1 MNEKLVTGQYMTAVS
16 SVYAQRLIM
25 TLFLVSFGIYLFL
38 ATVTYTPFDP
48 GWMHISSDTQQV
60 SNASG
65 VAGAWIADLLF
76 GFLGWA
82 SLLIPIFLFVEAIQV
97 WWPYSFLNKP
107 FRYAAQFFILL
118 ATSSL
123 LYLYWQVPADTLDNS
138 SGGIIGYELGESL
151 SQILTIYG
159 ATVFLVV
166 FWLVLFTLAF
176 GVKWNKTWATL
187 KATPAYLQ
195 DLFYKNVPET
205 ESAFDRTA
213 PEVKKSVASTQA
225 KVAVENITAA
235 PEHREVPIVSS
246 MVRDQ
251 AAERLF
257 DDMVEKEQHA
267 QQQLIIDEEDEDEFN
282 QVLEKAHRLEQKTQ
296 RVVPTG
302 EVWRALNSDEN
313 QTHKQDIDALLKAAE
328 ESERHTP
335 SEHFK
340 AVVHDEPASTV
351 ASDIKQNLDWDDDE
365 IFDELLAAVPSGKTA
380 TDVHTPFNPVAVE
393 PAPSMTTEKIVLA
406 SSTIAAS
413 PLLHST
419 PKNTALDDDFDELD
433 DLLVDDLLEADDR
446 EQVAP
451 ARTSSSYAQS
461 SAFVRAEIN
470 TQPTQPMIS
479 EDEKALISSN
489 KDVFR
494 EVWQETAGKPVEVV
508 ESAEADFDLDAPLT
522 DSMGRPMSLSMQV
535 AQKRRDLPTLPGL
548 ELLDSVDPNKKV
560 NFTAEQLARLSE
572 LLEIKLQEF
581 NVKAKVIEAQPG
593 PVVTRFELDL
603 APGVKASK
611 VTNISRDLA
620 RSMSMASV
628 RVVEVI
634 PGKPYIGIE
643 VPNSTRE
650 MVRLIELLTIPA
662 FTDPNSIL
670 SMAMGKDIS
679 GNPVIADLGKA
690 PHMLVAGTTGSGKSV
705 AVNSMI
711 LSMLLKYTPNE
722 LRLILIDP
730 KQLELANYN
739 DIPHLLTPVVTDMKD
754 AVNAL
759 NWCVNE
765 MERRYKLMS
774 YLKIRKLAD
783 YNRKVEEA
791 IANGEDLI
799 DPTWKASDSV
809 VGERAP
815 RLTPLPSIVIV
826 ADEFADMIMQVGK
839 KAEEMITRLAQKSR
853 AAGIHLLL
861 ATQRPSVD
869 VITGLIKANIPTRV
883 ALRVNSKID
892 SRTILDAGGAED
904 LLGHGD
910 MLFLG
915 PGKIEPERVHG
926 AFISDDEVNNICD
939 AWRERAA
946 PNYVDE
952 ILTPY
957 DEEPTSRGFED
968 GDGGAE
974 RDALYDQCVSFVLE
988 TRKASTSSLQRKF
1001 SLGYNRAAR
1010 IIDQMEE
1017 NGIVSGMGANGKRE
1031 ILV

>member
-159 ATVFLVV
+159 ATIFLVV
-166 FWLVLFTLAF
+166 FWFVLFTLAF

-205 ESAFDRTA
+205 ESAFDRTT
-213 PEVKKSVASTQA
+213 PEVKKSVASTPT
-225 KVAVENITAA
+225 KVTENITAV
-235 PEHREVPIVSS
+235 PEHGDVKIVSS

-267 QQQLIIDEEDEDEFN
+267 QQQLIIDDEEDEEEFN

-296 RVVPTG
+296 RVVQTG

-313 QTHKQDIDALLKAAE
+313 QTHKQDIDALLKAAAE
-328 ESERHTP
+328 ESELHTP
-335 SEHFK
+335 NEHFK
-340 AVVHDEPASTV
+340 AVVHDEPASIV
-351 ASDIKQNLDWDDDE
+351 ASDTKQNLDWDDDE

-380 TDVHTPFNPVAVE
+380 TDVHTPFNSVE
-393 PAPSMTTEKIVLA
+393 VESAPSITTEKIVLA

-413 PLLHST
+413 PLVHTT
-419 PKNTALDDDFDELD
+419 PKNTALDDEFDELD
-433 DLLVDDLLEADDR
+433 DLLVDDLLIEDKEPA
-446 EQVAP
+446 AP
-451 ARTSSSYAQS
+451 VRTSSSYAQS

-470 TQPTQPMIS
+470 TQPPQPIIS

-494 EVWQETAGKPVEVV
+494 EVWQETAGKPVDIVASDED
-508 ESAEADFDLDAPLT
+508 DFDLDAPLT

-535 AQKRRDLPTLPGL
+535 AQRRRDLPTLPGL

-730 KQLELANYN
+730 KQLELANYT
-739 DIPHLLTPVVTDMKD
+739 DSPHLLTPVVTDMKD

-765 MERRYKLMS
+765 LERRYKLMS

>member
-1 MNEKLVTGQYMTAVS
+1 MTAVS

-159 ATVFLVV
+159 ATIFLVV
-166 FWLVLFTLAF
+166 FWFVLFTLAF

-205 ESAFDRTA
+205 ESAFDRTT
-213 PEVKKSVASTQA
+213 PEVKKSVASTPA
-225 KVAVENITAA
+225 KVTENITAV
-235 PEHREVPIVSS
+235 PEHGDVKIVSS

-267 QQQLIIDEEDEDEFN
+267 QQQLIIDDEEDEEEFN

-296 RVVPTG
+296 RVVQTG

-313 QTHKQDIDALLKAAE
+313 QTHKQDIDALLKAAAE
-328 ESERHTP
+328 ESELHTP
-335 SEHFK
+335 NEHFK

-351 ASDIKQNLDWDDDE
+351 ASDTKQNLDWDDDE

-380 TDVHTPFNPVAVE
+380 TDVHTPFNSIEVE
-393 PAPSMTTEKIVLA
+393 SAPSITTEKIVLA

-413 PLLHST
+413 PLVHTT
-419 PKNTALDDDFDELD
+419 PKNTALDDEFDELD
-433 DLLVDDLLEADDR
+433 DLLVDDLLIEDKEPA
-446 EQVAP
+446 AP
-451 ARTSSSYAQS
+451 VRTSSSYAQS

-470 TQPTQPMIS
+470 TQPPQPIIS

-494 EVWQETAGKPVEVV
+494 EVWQETAGKPVDIVASDED
-508 ESAEADFDLDAPLT
+508 DFDLDAPLT

-535 AQKRRDLPTLPGL
+535 AQRRRDLPTLPGL

-968 GDGGAE
+968 GDGGSE

-1017 NGIVSGMGANGKRE
+1017 NGIVSGMGANGKRD

>member
-195 DLFYKNVPET
+195 DLFYKNVPEA

-313 QTHKQDIDALLKAAE
+313 QTHKQDIDALLRAAE
-328 ESERHTP
+328 ESEQHTP
-335 SEHFK
+335 NEHFK

>member
-1 MNEKLVTGQYMTAVS
+1 MTAVS
-16 SVYAQRLIM
+16 SVYAQRLLM
-25 TLFLVSFGIYLFL
+25 TLFLVSFGIYMFL

-65 VAGAWIADLLF
+65 IAGAWIADLLF

-97 WWPYSFLNKP
+97 WWPHSFLNRP
-107 FRYAAQFFILL
+107 FRYAAQFFLILVV
-118 ATSSL
+118 SSL
-123 LYLYWQVPADTLDNS
+123 LYLHWNVPADTLDNAA
-138 SGGIIGYELGESL
+138 GGIIGYELGQSL
-151 SQILTIYG
+151 SQVLTIYG
-159 ATVFLVV
+159 ATLFLLVFGV
-166 FWLVLFTLAF
+166 VLFTLAF
-176 GVKWNKTWATL
+176 GVQWSKTWVTF
-187 KATPAYLQ
+187 KAMPSYLQ
-195 DLFYKNVPET
+195 DLFYKNVSPN
-205 ESAFDRTA
+205 ESAYDLT
-213 PEVKKSVASTQA
+213 TQPANKTA
-225 KVAVENITAA
+225 KVKVAEMPKAEVADEAELNVQ
-235 PEHREVPIVSS
+235 PEKTQTKVSS
-246 MVRDQ
+246 TRHDEM
-251 AAERLF
+251 AERLF
-257 DDMVEKEQHA
+257 ADVLAKEQSQPEA
-267 QQQLIIDEEDEDEFN
+267 VEEKQTPQPENFE
-282 QVLEKAHRLEQKTQ
+282 HTLEQAHQLKKDSE
-296 RVVPTG
+296 RLVATG
-302 EVWRALNSDEN
+302 EVWRALQRDDAS
-313 QTHKQDIDALLKAAE
+313 HKQEIDALLRAADDSNE
-328 ESERHTP
+328 HP
-335 SEHFK
+335 SHEQFQ
-340 AVVHDEPASTV
+340 EV
-351 ASDIKQNLDWDDDE
+351 AYQAKQTQPQVSNTHQGLDWNDDE
-365 IFDELLAAVPSGKTA
+365 IFDELLAAVPNSKTA
-380 TDVHTPFNPVAVE
+380 TDVHTPFIQDHHVE
-393 PAPSMTTEKIVLA
+393 PVVTPQTSHASVETSVAPSNLNQ
-406 SSTIAAS
+406 S
-413 PLLHST
+413 
-419 PKNTALDDDFDELD
+419 PKNLSNEQVFDDFD
-433 DLLVDDLLEADDR
+433 DLLIDEDIV
-446 EQVAP
+446 P
-451 ARTSSSYAQS
+451 ATQPVKASSYAQS
-461 SAFVRAEIN
+461 SAFVQAPIQTAIGAEKLSKEEFI
-470 TQPTQPMIS
+470 
-479 EDEKALISSN
+479 EA
-489 KDVFR
+489 
-494 EVWQETAGKPVEVV
+494 WQETAGKPED
-508 ESAEADFDLDAPLT
+508 DFEDEFDFDAPLT
-522 DSMGRPMSLSMQV
+522 DASGRPMSRAMQV
-535 AQKRRDLPTLPGL
+535 AKKRLDLPTLPGF
-548 ELLDSVDPNKKV
+548 ELLDKVDPNKKV
-560 NFTAEQLARLSE
+560 NFTEEQLSRLSE

-581 NVKAKVIEAQPG
+581 NVKAQVVEAQPG

-643 VPNSTRE
+643 VPNSARE
-650 MVRLIELLTIPA
+650 MVRLIELLETP
-662 FTDPNSIL
+662 TYRDPSALI

-679 GNPVIADLGKA
+679 GNPVLTDLAKA

-711 LSMLLKYTPNE
+711 LSMLLKYTPDQ

-754 AVNAL
+754 AVSAL

-774 YLKIRKLAD
+774 FLKIRKLSD

-799 DPTWKASDSV
+799 DPTWKPSDSATQ
-809 VGERAP
+809 ERAP

-926 AFISDDEVNNICD
+926 AFISDDEVNRICD
-939 AWRERAA
+939 AWRERGE
-946 PNYVDE
+946 PDYVDE
-952 ILTPY
+952 ILTPF
-957 DEEPTSRGFED
+957 DEEPTSRGFEE
-968 GDGGAE
+968 GDGASD

-1017 NGIVSGMGANGKRE
+1017 NGIVSAMGANGKRD

>member
-1 MNEKLVTGQYMTAVS
+1 MTAVS
-16 SVYAQRLIM
+16 SVYAQRFLL
-25 TLFLVSFGIYLFL
+25 TLFLISFGIYLFL

-82 SLLIPIFLFVEAIQV
+82 SLLIPFYLFVEAIQV
-97 WWPYSFLNKP
+97 WWPRSFLSMP

-118 ATSSL
+118 ASASL
-123 LYLYWQVPADTLDNS
+123 LYLLWNVPADTLANA

-151 SQILTIYG
+151 SQLLTIYG
-159 ATVFLVV
+159 ACAFLL
-166 FWLVLFTLAF
+166 FLLGVLCTLAF
-176 GVKWNKTWATL
+176 GIQWNKTWATL

-195 DLFYKNVPET
+195 DLFYKNVPES
-205 ESAFDRTA
+205 ESAYDLTA
-213 PEVKKSVASTQA
+213 EPKPVAKTKKKVVEPEQQKEHTEVVAQMNVA
-225 KVAVENITAA
+225 KTATA
-235 PEHREVPIVSS
+235 SKHAQV
-246 MVRDQ
+246 
-251 AAERLF
+251 AERLF
-257 DDMVEKEQHA
+257 DDMVDQEHQA
-267 QQQLIIDEEDEDEFN
+267 QQSASSANELEDEE
-282 QVLEKAHRLEQKTQ
+282 LEQTLAKAHRLQEESK
-296 RVVPTG
+296 RFVPTG
-302 EVWRALNSDEN
+302 EVWKPLEQN
-313 QTHKQDIDALLKAAE
+313 QDHNRDIDALLRA
-328 ESERHTP
+328 SEDGLDNFQSSSSDVLNNKVHT
-335 SEHFK
+335 EHNTTAFK
-340 AVVHDEPASTV
+340 QSTHD
-351 ASDIKQNLDWDDDE
+351 DQNLDWDDDQV
-365 IFDELLAAVPSGKTA
+365 FDDLLAVVPKDSAA
-380 TDVHTPFNPVAVE
+380 TDVHRPFNPQ
-393 PAPSMTTEKIVLA
+393 TEHNSEAHFSEFDQVQSTKRHHVDDAHRLA
-406 SSTIAAS
+406 A
-413 PLLHST
+413 
-419 PKNTALDDDFDELD
+419 ELD
-433 DLLVDDLLEADDR
+433 DLAHLADEPIDPKIAAQLE
-446 EQVAP
+446 VC
-451 ARTSSSYAQS
+451 TTSSYAQS
-461 SAFVRAEIN
+461 SPLVKAEIQTN
-470 TQPTQPMIS
+470 LMTSVVS
-479 EDEKALISSN
+479 EEEKSRISSD
-489 KDVFR
+489 KDAFR
-494 EVWQETAGKPVEVV
+494 EAWQETAGKPVE
-508 ESAEADFDLDAPLT
+508 EDELDEEFDLDAPLT
-522 DSMGRPMSLSMQV
+522 DAFGRPMSRAMQV
-535 AQKRRDLPTLPGL
+535 AQKRKDLPTLPSF
-548 ELLDSVDPNKKV
+548 ELLDKVDPNKKV
-560 NFTAEQLARLSE
+560 NYTAEQLARLSE

-643 VPNSTRE
+643 VPNSARE
-650 MVRLIELLTIPA
+650 MVRLIELLETPSFKDPA
-662 FTDPNSIL
+662 GLL

-679 GNPVIADLGKA
+679 GNPVITDLGKA

-711 LSMLLKYTPNE
+711 LSMLLKYTPDQ

-754 AVNAL
+754 AVSAL

-774 YLKIRKLAD
+774 FLKIRKLAD

-799 DPTWKASDSV
+799 DPTWKPSDSATQ
-809 VGERAP
+809 ERAP
-815 RLTPLPSIVIV
+815 RLQPLPSIVIV

-926 AFISDDEVNNICD
+926 AFISDDEVNRICD
-939 AWRERAA
+939 AWRERGD
-946 PNYVDE
+946 PDYVDE

-957 DEEPTSRGFED
+957 DEEPTSKGFED
-968 GDGGAE
+968 GDADPN

-988 TRKASTSSLQRKF
+988 TRKVSVSSLQRKF

-1010 IIDQMEE
+1010 IVDQMEE
-1017 NGIVSGMGANGKRE
+1017 NGIVSSMGPNGKRE

>member
-16 SVYAQRLIM
+16 SAYAQRLIM

-118 ATSSL
+118 ATASL
-123 LYLYWQVPADTLDNS
+123 LYLFWQVPADTLDNA

-166 FWLVLFTLAF
+166 FWVVLFTLSF
-176 GVKWNKTWATL
+176 GVKWNKTWVTL

-205 ESAFDRTA
+205 ESAFDRTT
-213 PEVKKSVASTQA
+213 PEVKKTVVSAKQKAVVESVSP
-225 KVAVENITAA
+225 A
-235 PEHREVPIVSS
+235 PEHREVQDVSPV
-246 MVRDQ
+246 VRDQ

-257 DDMVEKEQHA
+257 NDMVEKEEHYA
-267 QQQLIIDEEDEDEFN
+267 QQQIIDAEDEAEFE
-282 QVLEKAHRLEQKTQ
+282 QVLEKAHRLEENT
-296 RVVPTG
+296 RRAVATG

-313 QTHKQDIDALLKAAE
+313 QKHKQDIDALLKAAE
-328 ESERHTP
+328 ESELHTP
-335 SEHFK
+335 YDHFK
-340 AVVHDEPASTV
+340 AFVDEQPV
-351 ASDIKQNLDWDDDE
+351 ATIPQTSKQNLDWNDDE
-365 IFDELLAAVPSGKTA
+365 IFDELLAAVPNGKTA
-380 TDVHTPFNPVAVE
+380 TDVHTPFNHVE
-393 PAPSMTTEKIVLA
+393 TEQAPSPAEEKIVIA
-406 SSTIAAS
+406 SSTMAAS
-413 PLLHST
+413 PSIHTT
-419 PKNTALDDDFDELD
+419 PKNSALDDEFDGLD
-433 DLLVDDLLEADDR
+433 DLLVDDLLIDEV
-446 EQVAP
+446 EEPAP
-451 ARTSSSYAQS
+451 RTTSSYAQS
-461 SAFVRAEIN
+461 SAFVSGAIK
-470 TQPTQPMIS
+470 TQIQQPIIS
-479 EDEKALISSN
+479 EDEKALIASN

-494 EVWQETAGKPVEVV
+494 EVWQETAGKPVEVDEPV
-508 ESAEADFDLDAPLT
+508 EDDFDFDAPLT
-522 DSMGRPMSLSMQV
+522 DASGRPMSRAMQV
-535 AQKRRDLPTLPGL
+535 AARRKDLSPLPGL
-548 ELLDSVDPNKKV
+548 DLLDKVDPNKKV

-711 LSMLLKYTPNE
+711 LSMLLKYTPDQ

-774 YLKIRKLAD
+774 YLKIRKLSD
-783 YNRKVEEA
+783 YNRKVDEA

-968 GDGGAE
+968 GDGGSD

-1017 NGIVSGMGANGKRE
+1017 NGIVSGMGANGKRD

>member
-1 MNEKLVTGQYMTAVS
+1 MTAVS
-16 SVYAQRLIM
+16 SAYAQRLIM

-118 ATSSL
+118 ATASL
-123 LYLYWQVPADTLDNS
+123 LYLFWQVPADTLDNA
-138 SGGIIGYELGESL
+138 SGGIIGYELGQSL

-159 ATVFLVV
+159 ATLFLVV
-166 FWLVLFTLAF
+166 FWVVLFTLAF
-176 GVKWNKTWATL
+176 GVKWNKTWVTL

-213 PEVKKSVASTQA
+213 PEVKKSVVSA
-225 KVAVENITAA
+225 KQKIATESLTPA
-235 PEHREVPIVSS
+235 PEHREVQEPSPA
-246 MVRDQ
+246 VRDQ

-257 DDMVEKEQHA
+257 NDMVEKEQYA
-267 QQQLIIDEEDEDEFN
+267 QQQLIDAEDEAEFA
-282 QVLEKAHRLEQKTQ
+282 QVLEKAHRLEENTR
-296 RVVPTG
+296 RVVATG

-313 QTHKQDIDALLKAAE
+313 QKHKQDIDALLKAAE
-328 ESERHTP
+328 ESDLHTP
-335 SEHFK
+335 HEHFQ
-340 AVVHDEPASTV
+340 AFVHEQPVSITPE
-351 ASDIKQNLDWDDDE
+351 SKKQNLDWDDDE
-365 IFDELLAAVPSGKTA
+365 IFDELLAAVPNGKTA
-380 TDVHTPFNPVAVE
+380 TDVHTPFNQLDPE
-393 PAPSMTTEKIVLA
+393 PAPSIVEQKSVIAPSTTV
-406 SSTIAAS
+406 AS
-413 PLLHST
+413 PLLNTT
-419 PKNTALDDDFDELD
+419 PKNVALENEFDDLD
-433 DLLVDDLLEADDR
+433 DLLVDDLLVEEIEPAA
-446 EQVAP
+446 QV
-451 ARTSSSYAQS
+451 RTTSSYAQS
-461 SAFVRAEIN
+461 SAFVSSAIK
-470 TQPTQPMIS
+470 TQIQQPTIS

-494 EVWQETAGKPVEVV
+494 EVWQETAGKPVEI
-508 ESAEADFDLDAPLT
+508 AELDEDDFDLDAPLT
-522 DSMGRPMSLSMQV
+522 DSMGRPMSLAMQV
-535 AQKRRDLPTLPGL
+535 AARRKDLSPLPGL
-548 ELLDSVDPNKKV
+548 ELLDKVDPNKKV

-581 NVKAKVIEAQPG
+581 NVKAKVVEAQPG

-711 LSMLLKYTPNE
+711 LSMLLKYTPDQ
-722 LRLILIDP
+722 LRL
-730 KQLELANYN
+730 
-739 DIPHLLTPVVTDMKD
+739 
-754 AVNAL
+754 
-759 NWCVNE
+759 
-765 MERRYKLMS
+765 
-774 YLKIRKLAD
+774 
-783 YNRKVEEA
+783 
-791 IANGEDLI
+791 
-799 DPTWKASDSV
+799 
-809 VGERAP
+809 
-815 RLTPLPSIVIV
+815 
-826 ADEFADMIMQVGK
+826 
-839 KAEEMITRLAQKSR
+839 
-853 AAGIHLLL
+853 
-861 ATQRPSVD
+861 
-869 VITGLIKANIPTRV
+869 
-883 ALRVNSKID
+883 
-892 SRTILDAGGAED
+892 
-904 LLGHGD
+904 
-910 MLFLG
+910 
-915 PGKIEPERVHG
+915 
-926 AFISDDEVNNICD
+926 
-939 AWRERAA
+939 
-946 PNYVDE
+946 
-952 ILTPY
+952 
-957 DEEPTSRGFED
+957 
-968 GDGGAE
+968 
-974 RDALYDQCVSFVLE
+974 
-988 TRKASTSSLQRKF
+988 
-1001 SLGYNRAAR
+1001 
-1010 IIDQMEE
+1010 
-1017 NGIVSGMGANGKRE
+1017 
-1031 ILV
+1031 

>member
-1 MNEKLVTGQYMTAVS
+1 MTAVS
-16 SVYAQRLIM
+16 SAYAQRLVM

-48 GWMHISSDTQQV
+48 GWMHISSDTFQV

-82 SLLIPIFLFVEAIQV
+82 SLLIPMYLFAEAIQV
-97 WWPYSFLNKP
+97 WWPHSFLNRP

-118 ATSSL
+118 ASASL
-123 LYLYWQVPADTLDNS
+123 LYLLWNVPADTLDNS
-138 SGGIIGYELGESL
+138 SGGIIGYELGGSFENL
-151 SQILTIYG
+151 LTVYG
-159 ATVFLVV
+159 AVPVLLAFLI
-166 FWLVLFTLAF
+166 LLLTLAF
-176 GVKWNKTWATL
+176 GIKWNRTWATL
-187 KATPAYLQ
+187 KAAPAYLQ
-195 DLFYKNVPET
+195 DLFYRNVPES
-205 ESAFDRTA
+205 EAAFDRTA
-213 PEVKKSVASTQA
+213 PHIKKETGSASA
-225 KVAVENITAA
+225 KAAAVTPA
-235 PEHREVPIVSS
+235 PEHHEVAIDPA
-246 MVRDQ
+246 VRDR

-257 DDMVEKEQHA
+257 DDIAHKEWMSA
-267 QQQLIIDEEDEDEFN
+267 QDAGPAPFDENDDEFERT
-282 QVLEKAHRLEQKTQ
+282 LEKAHRLEQDSQ
-296 RVVPTG
+296 RVVATG
-302 EVWRALNSDEN
+302 EVWRALNSNED
-313 QTHKQDIDALLKAAE
+313 QRHTQDIDALLKAAE
-328 ESERHTP
+328 EDQP
-335 SEHFK
+335 SNPAGHFQH
-340 AVVHDEPASTV
+340 VVHPQSGISAEQQPKAKSV
-351 ASDIKQNLDWDDDE
+351 DWDDDE
-365 IFDELLAAVPSGKTA
+365 IFDELLAAVPNSKTA
-380 TDVHTPFNPVAVE
+380 TDVHTPFSHTAEPSPAAASALHIVEEAIPAVSAAAVPVAAAV
-393 PAPSMTTEKIVLA
+393 PAAIPKTGLA
-406 SSTIAAS
+406 A
-413 PLLHST
+413 
-419 PKNTALDDDFDELD
+419 DFDDLD
-433 DLLVDDLLEADDR
+433 DLLVDETEVSEA
-446 EQVAP
+446 AP
-451 ARTSSSYAQS
+451 RTASSYAQS
-461 SAFVRAEIN
+461 SPFVKAEIQTN
-470 TQPTQPMIS
+470 FSQPAAVADTYVS
-479 EDEKALISSN
+479 EDEKNLISSN
-489 KDVFR
+489 KDAFR
-494 EVWQETAGKPVEVV
+494 DAWQDTAGKPADEPFD
-508 ESAEADFDLDAPLT
+508 EEDDFDLDAPLT
-522 DSMGRPMSLSMQV
+522 DAMGRPMSRSMQV
-535 AQKRRDLPTLPGL
+535 AKKRLDLPTLPGW
-548 ELLDSVDPNKKV
+548 ELLDRVDPNKKV

-581 NVKAKVIEAQPG
+581 NVKAKVMEAQPG

-611 VTNISRDLA
+611 VTNISKDLA

-643 VPNSTRE
+643 VPNSARE
-650 MVRLIELLTIPA
+650 MVRLIELLETPA
-662 FTDPNSIL
+662 YRDPAGLL

-679 GNPVIADLGKA
+679 GNPVITDLGKA

-711 LSMLLKYTPNE
+711 LSMLLKYTPDQ
-722 LRLILIDP
+722 LRLIMIDP

-754 AVNAL
+754 AVSAL

-774 YLKIRKLAD
+774 FLKIRKLAD

-791 IANGEDLI
+791 LANGEDLI

-809 VGERAP
+809 AGERAP
-815 RLTPLPSIVIV
+815 RLEPLPSIVIV

-904 LLGHGD
+904 MLGHGD

-926 AFISDDEVNNICD
+926 AFISDDEVNRICD
-939 AWRERAA
+939 AWRERGD

-952 ILTPY
+952 ILTPF

-968 GDGGAE
+968 GDGGSD

-1017 NGIVSGMGANGKRE
+1017 NGIVSSMGANGKRE

>member
-1 MNEKLVTGQYMTAVS
+1 MTAVS
-16 SVYAQRLIM
+16 SAYAQRLVM

-48 GWMHISSDTQQV
+48 GWMHISSDTLQV

-82 SLLIPIFLFVEAIQV
+82 SLLIPVYLFAEAIQV
-97 WWPYSFLNKP
+97 WWPHSFLNRP

-118 ATSSL
+118 ASASL
-123 LYLYWQVPADTLDNS
+123 LFLLWNVPADTLDNS
-138 SGGIIGYELGESL
+138 SGGIIGYELGGSL
-151 SQILTIYG
+151 KNLLTVYG
-159 ATVFLVV
+159 AVPFLLA
-166 FWLVLFTLAF
+166 FLILLLTLAF
-176 GVKWNKTWATL
+176 GIKWNRTWATL
-187 KATPAYLQ
+187 KAAPAYLQ
-195 DLFYKNVPET
+195 DLFYRNVPES

-213 PEVKKSVASTQA
+213 PPLKKDTAAA
-225 KVAVENITAA
+225 KPAAAVTPA
-235 PEHREVPIVSS
+235 PEHHEVQVDPA
-246 MVRDQ
+246 VRDR

-257 DDMVEKEQHA
+257 EDIAHKEWTSAQNQPLDDFLDEAEQ
-267 QQQLIIDEEDEDEFN
+267 DEEFERT
-282 QVLEKAHRLEQKTQ
+282 LEKAHRLEQDSQ
-296 RVVPTG
+296 RVVVTG
-302 EVWRALNSDEN
+302 EVWRALNSNED
-313 QTHKQDIDALLKAAE
+313 QRHKQDIDALLKAAE
-328 ESERHTP
+328 EEQP
-335 SEHFK
+335 SSPAGHFQH
-340 AVVHDEPASTV
+340 VVHPQAGIEAAEAP
-351 ASDIKQNLDWDDDE
+351 KQKNVDWDDDE
-365 IFDELLAAVPSGKTA
+365 IFDELLAAVPNGKTA
-380 TDVHTPFNPVAVE
+380 TDVHTPFNHAANAASPASALHILDNTASVAAAAAMPAAAAVQPVPFPKSAAEPDFDDLGDLLVDEADAVE
-393 PAPSMTTEKIVLA
+393 PAPR
-406 SSTIAAS
+406 
-413 PLLHST
+413 
-419 PKNTALDDDFDELD
+419 TAG
-433 DLLVDDLLEADDR
+433 
-446 EQVAP
+446 
-451 ARTSSSYAQS
+451 SYAQS
-461 SAFVRAEIN
+461 SAFVKADIQTNFNPPAAVPESY
-470 TQPTQPMIS
+470 IS
-479 EDEKALISSN
+479 EDEKALIVAN
-489 KDVFR
+489 KDAFR
-494 EVWQETAGKPVEVV
+494 DVWQDTAGKPAEVDFD
-508 ESAEADFDLDAPLT
+508 EEDDFDLDAPLT
-522 DSMGRPMSLSMQV
+522 DAMGRPMSRAMQV
-535 AQKRRDLPTLPGL
+535 AKKRLDLPPLPGL
-548 ELLDSVDPNKKV
+548 ELLDKIDPNKKV
-560 NFTAEQLARLSE
+560 NFTTEQLARLSE

-611 VTNISRDLA
+611 VTNISKDLA

-643 VPNSTRE
+643 VPNSARE

-662 FTDPNSIL
+662 FTDPSSIL

-711 LSMLLKYTPNE
+711 LSMLLKYTPDQ
-722 LRLILIDP
+722 LRFILIDP

-774 YLKIRKLAD
+774 FLKIRKLAD

-791 IANGEDLI
+791 LINGEDLI

-809 VGERAP
+809 AGERAP
-815 RLTPLPSIVIV
+815 RLEPLPSIVIV

-904 LLGHGD
+904 MLGHGD

-926 AFISDDEVNNICD
+926 AFISDDEVNRICD
-939 AWRERAA
+939 AWRERGE

-968 GDGGAE
+968 GDGGSD

-1017 NGIVSGMGANGKRE
+1017 NGIVSGMGANGKRD

>member
-1 MNEKLVTGQYMTAVS
+1 MTAVS
-16 SVYAQRLIM
+16 SVYAQRFLM
-25 TLFLVSFGIYLFL
+25 TLFLISFGIYLFL

-82 SLLIPIFLFVEAIQV
+82 SLLIPLFLFIEAIQV
-97 WWPYSFLNKP
+97 WWPRSFLNRP
-107 FRYAAQFFILL
+107 FRYAAQFFLILSI
-118 ATSSL
+118 SSL
-123 LYLYWQVPADTLDNS
+123 LYLHWNTPADTLDNAA
-138 SGGIIGYELGESL
+138 GGIIGYELGQSL
-151 SQILTIYG
+151 SQLLTIYG
-159 ATVFLVV
+159 ATLFLLA
-166 FWLVLFTLAF
+166 FSILLLTLAF
-176 GVKWNKTWATL
+176 GIQWNKTWITL
-187 KATPAYLQ
+187 KNTPAYLQ
-195 DLFYKNVPET
+195 DLFYKNVPQNESAYDLTEQLAAADTPAIKNKVQTESDLVADTSEAKANQVQAKLIKIDDSHHQLMAEKLFADVLAKEQQQGSQPVQTEQIEDFEQTLQRAHQFET
-205 ESAFDRTA
+205 ES
-213 PEVKKSVASTQA
+213 Q
-225 KVAVENITAA
+225 
-235 PEHREVPIVSS
+235 
-246 MVRDQ
+246 
-251 AAERLF
+251 RL
-257 DDMVEKEQHA
+257 VQ
-267 QQQLIIDEEDEDEFN
+267 
-282 QVLEKAHRLEQKTQ
+282 
-296 RVVPTG
+296 TG
-302 EVWRALNSDEN
+302 EVWRALQRDDAS
-313 QTHKQDIDALLKAAE
+313 HKQEIDALLRAADDAP
-328 ESERHTP
+328 HAP
-335 SEHFK
+335 
-340 AVVHDEPASTV
+340 AQYASTAHV
-351 ASDIKQNLDWDDDE
+351 ATATQTSSHSNLDWNDDQ
-365 IFDELLAAVPSGKTA
+365 IFDELLAAVPNSKTA
-380 TDVHTPFNPVAVE
+380 TDLHTPFTQEPQVHSAPQVAEVE
-393 PAPSMTTEKIVLA
+393 FEADIEALINESARPATVQPETAPIQNAIHPIQEDVHR
-406 SSTIAAS
+406 IAEQQA
-413 PLLHST
+413 
-419 PKNTALDDDFDELD
+419 DDFS
-433 DLLVDDLLEADDR
+433 DLLVEEAR
-446 EQVAP
+446 EQVP
-451 ARTSSSYAQS
+451 ARSSSYAQS
-461 SAFVRAEIN
+461 SAFVKAPIEVS
-470 TQPTQPMIS
+470 TPTQKETLSKEAFI
-479 EDEKALISSN
+479 EA
-489 KDVFR
+489 
-494 EVWQETAGKPVEVV
+494 WQETAGKADPDADLDIED
-508 ESAEADFDLDAPLT
+508 DFDLDAPLT
-522 DSMGRPMSLSMQV
+522 DAFGRPMSRAMQV

-548 ELLDSVDPNKKV
+548 ELLDEVDPNKKV

-581 NVKAKVIEAQPG
+581 NVKAQVVEAQPG

-634 PGKPYIGIE
+634 AGKPYIGIE
-643 VPNSTRE
+643 VPNSSRE
-650 MVRLIELLTIPA
+650 MVRLIELLKTPA
-662 FTDPNSIL
+662 FEDPAGLL

-679 GNPVIADLGKA
+679 GNPVITDLGKA

-711 LSMLLKYTPNE
+711 LSMLLKYTPDQ

-754 AVNAL
+754 AVSAL

-774 YLKIRKLAD
+774 FLKIRKLSD

-815 RLTPLPSIVIV
+815 RLAPLPSIVIV

-926 AFISDDEVNNICD
+926 AFISDDEVNRICD
-939 AWRERAA
+939 AWRERGE
-946 PNYVDE
+946 PDYVDE
-952 ILTPY
+952 ILTPF
-957 DEEPTSRGFED
+957 DEEPSSRGFED
-968 GDGGAE
+968 GDGDPS

-1017 NGIVSGMGANGKRE
+1017 NGIVSSMGANGKRD

>member
-1 MNEKLVTGQYMTAVS
+1 MTAVS
-16 SVYAQRLIM
+16 SVYAQRLIK

-118 ATSSL
+118 ATASL

-138 SGGIIGYELGESL
+138 SGGIIGYELGQSL
-151 SQILTIYG
+151 TQILTIYG
-159 ATVFLVV
+159 ATLFLLL
-166 FWLVLFTLAF
+166 FWFVLFTFAF
-176 GVKWNKTWATL
+176 GVKWNKTWDTL
-187 KATPAYLQ
+187 RATPAYLQ
-195 DLFYKNVPET
+195 DLFYKNVPEA
-205 ESAFDRTA
+205 ESAFDRTN
-213 PEVKKSVASTQA
+213 PEVKKSLLNNKQKTATE
-225 KVAVENITAA
+225 KVAVVA
-235 PEHREVPIVSS
+235 EHKEVELSPIV
-246 MVRDQ
+246 RDP

-257 DDMVEKEQHA
+257 NDMVEREQSA
-267 QQQLIIDEEDEDEFN
+267 QQQLMDDEDEAEFE
-282 QVLEKAHRLEQKTQ
+282 QILEKAHRLEQNTQ
-296 RVVPTG
+296 RVVATG
-302 EVWRALNSDEN
+302 EVWRALHSDDN
-313 QTHKQDIDALLKAAE
+313 QKHKQDIDALLKAAE
-328 ESERHTP
+328 ESGPHTP
-335 SEHFK
+335 HDHLQAF
-340 AVVHDEPASTV
+340 VHEQPV
-351 ASDIKQNLDWDDDE
+351 ATTPQTSKQNLDWDDDE
-365 IFDELLAAVPSGKTA
+365 IFDELLAAVPGGKTA
-380 TDVHTPFNPVAVE
+380 TDVHTPFNPVNPE
-393 PAPSMTTEKIVLA
+393 PAAVIHEEKMAAA
-406 SSTIAAS
+406 SVNIAAS
-413 PLLHST
+413 PQLNST
-419 PKNTALDDDFDELD
+419 PKNSALDDEFDELD
-433 DLLVDDLLEADDR
+433 DLLVDDLPVDNLQVDNLQVDHLEP
-446 EQVAP
+446 VAP
-451 ARTSSSYAQS
+451 VARTTSSYAQS

-470 TQPTQPMIS
+470 TQLQPQSTIS
-479 EDEKALISSN
+479 EDEKALIASN
-489 KDVFR
+489 KDAFR
-494 EVWQETAGKPVEVV
+494 EVWQETAGKPVDEF
-508 ESAEADFDLDAPLT
+508 ELDEDDFDLDAPLT
-522 DSMGRPMSLSMQV
+522 DAMGRPMSRAMQV
-535 AQKRRDLPTLPGL
+535 AQKRRDLPPLPGL
-548 ELLDSVDPNKKV
+548 ELLDEVDPNKKV

-643 VPNSTRE
+643 VPNSSRE
-650 MVRLIELLTIPA
+650 MVRLIELVKTPK
-662 FTDPNSIL
+662 FEDPNGIL

-679 GNPVIADLGKA
+679 GNPVITELGKA

-711 LSMLLKYTPNE
+711 LSMLLKYTPDQ

-754 AVNAL
+754 AVSAL

-774 YLKIRKLAD
+774 FLKIRKLSD

-791 IANGEDLI
+791 IANGEDLF
-799 DPTWKASDSV
+799 DPTWKASESV
-809 VGERAP
+809 AGERAP

-926 AFISDDEVNNICD
+926 AFIADDEVNRICD
-939 AWRERAA
+939 AWRERGE

-957 DEEPTSRGFED
+957 DEEPTSRGFEE
-968 GDGGAE
+968 GDGGSD

-1017 NGIVSGMGANGKRE
+1017 NGIVSGMGANGKRD
-1031 ILV
+1031 ILI

>member
-1 MNEKLVTGQYMTAVS
+1 
-16 SVYAQRLIM
+16 
-25 TLFLVSFGIYLFL
+25 
-38 ATVTYTPFDP
+38 
-48 GWMHISSDTQQV
+48 
-60 SNASG
+60 
-65 VAGAWIADLLF
+65 
-76 GFLGWA
+76 
-82 SLLIPIFLFVEAIQV
+82 
-97 WWPYSFLNKP
+97 KP
-107 FRYAAQFFILL
+107 Q
-118 ATSSL
+118 
-123 LYLYWQVPADTLDNS
+123 
-138 SGGIIGYELGESL
+138 
-151 SQILTIYG
+151 
-159 ATVFLVV
+159 
-166 FWLVLFTLAF
+166 
-176 GVKWNKTWATL
+176 
-187 KATPAYLQ
+187 
-195 DLFYKNVPET
+195 
-205 ESAFDRTA
+205 
-213 PEVKKSVASTQA
+213 
-225 KVAVENITAA
+225 
-235 PEHREVPIVSS
+235 
-246 MVRDQ
+246 
-251 AAERLF
+251 
-257 DDMVEKEQHA
+257 
-267 QQQLIIDEEDEDEFN
+267 EE
-282 QVLEKAHRLEQKTQ
+282 
-296 RVVPTG
+296 
-302 EVWRALNSDEN
+302 
-313 QTHKQDIDALLKAAE
+313 
-328 ESERHTP
+328 
-335 SEHFK
+335 
-340 AVVHDEPASTV
+340 
-351 ASDIKQNLDWDDDE
+351 
-365 IFDELLAAVPSGKTA
+365 
-380 TDVHTPFNPVAVE
+380 
-393 PAPSMTTEKIVLA
+393 
-406 SSTIAAS
+406 
-413 PLLHST
+413 
-419 PKNTALDDDFDELD
+419 DDFD
-433 DLLVDDLLEADDR
+433 
-446 EQVAP
+446 
-451 ARTSSSYAQS
+451 
-461 SAFVRAEIN
+461 F
-470 TQPTQPMIS
+470 
-479 EDEKALISSN
+479 
-489 KDVFR
+489 
-494 EVWQETAGKPVEVV
+494 
-508 ESAEADFDLDAPLT
+508 DAPLT
-522 DSMGRPMSLSMQV
+522 DAAGRPMSRAMQV
-535 AQKRRDLPTLPGL
+535 AQKRRDLSTLPEL
-548 ELLDSVDPNKKV
+548 DLLDRVDPNKKV

-581 NVKAKVIEAQPG
+581 NVKAKVVEAQPG

-611 VTNISRDLA
+611 VTNISKDLA

-643 VPNSTRE
+643 VPNSARE
-650 MVRLIELLTIPA
+650 MVRLIELLETPA
-662 FTDPNSIL
+662 YRDPAGLL

-679 GNPVIADLGKA
+679 GNPVITDLGKA

-711 LSMLLKYTPNE
+711 LSMLLKYTPDQ

-774 YLKIRKLAD
+774 FLKIRKLAD

-791 IANGEDLI
+791 LANGEDLI

-904 LLGHGD
+904 MLGHGD

-926 AFISDDEVNNICD
+926 AFISDDEVNRICD
-939 AWRERAA
+939 AWRERGD
-946 PNYVDE
+946 PDYVDE

-957 DEEPTSRGFED
+957 DEEPTSRGFEES
-968 GDGGAE
+968 DGGSD
-974 RDALYDQCVSFVLE
+974 RDALYDQCVAFVLE

-1017 NGIVSGMGANGKRE
+1017 SGIVSAMGANGKRD
-1031 ILV
+1031 ILA

>member
-1 MNEKLVTGQYMTAVS
+1 MTAVS

-159 ATVFLVV
+159 ATIFLVV
-166 FWLVLFTLAF
+166 FWFVLFTLAF

-235 PEHREVPIVSS
+235 PEHREVQIVSS

-257 DDMVEKEQHA
+257 DDMVEKEHHA

-313 QTHKQDIDALLKAAE
+313 QTHKQDIDALLRAAE
-328 ESERHTP
+328 ESELHTP
-335 SEHFK
+335 NEHFK

-419 PKNTALDDDFDELD
+419 PKNTALDDEFDELD

-461 SAFVRAEIN
+461 SAFVHAEIN
-470 TQPTQPMIS
+470 TQPPQQLIS

-508 ESAEADFDLDAPLT
+508 ESVEDDFDLDAPLT

-968 GDGGAE
+968 GDGGSE

>member
-1 MNEKLVTGQYMTAVS
+1 MTAVS

-235 PEHREVPIVSS
+235 PEHREVQIVSS

-446 EQVAP
+446 EQAAP

-508 ESAEADFDLDAPLT
+508 ASAEDDFDLDAPLT

>member
-1 MNEKLVTGQYMTAVS
+1 MTAVS
-16 SVYAQRLIM
+16 SVYAQRLLM
-25 TLFLVSFGIYLFL
+25 TLFLVSFGIYMFL

-65 VAGAWIADLLF
+65 IAGAWIADLLF

-97 WWPYSFLNKP
+97 WWPHSFLNRP
-107 FRYAAQFFILL
+107 FRYAAQFFLILVV
-118 ATSSL
+118 SSL
-123 LYLYWQVPADTLDNS
+123 LYLHWNVPADTLDNAA
-138 SGGIIGYELGESL
+138 GGIIGYELGQSL
-151 SQILTIYG
+151 SQLLTIYG
-159 ATVFLVV
+159 ATLFLLVFGV
-166 FWLVLFTLAF
+166 VLFTLAF
-176 GVKWNKTWATL
+176 GVQWSKTWVTL
-187 KATPAYLQ
+187 KAMPSYLQ
-195 DLFYKNVPET
+195 DLFYKNVSPN
-205 ESAFDRTA
+205 ESAYDLT
-213 PEVKKSVASTQA
+213 TQPANKTA
-225 KVAVENITAA
+225 KVKVAEMPKADVADEAEPNVQ
-235 PEHREVPIVSS
+235 PEKTQTKVSS
-246 MVRDQ
+246 TRHDEM
-251 AAERLF
+251 AERLF
-257 DDMVEKEQHA
+257 ADVLAKEQSQPEA
-267 QQQLIIDEEDEDEFN
+267 VEEKQTPQPENFE
-282 QVLEKAHRLEQKTQ
+282 HTLEQAHQLKKDSE
-296 RVVPTG
+296 RLVATG
-302 EVWRALNSDEN
+302 EVWRALQRDDAS
-313 QTHKQDIDALLKAAE
+313 HKQEIDALLRAADDSNE
-328 ESERHTP
+328 HP
-335 SEHFK
+335 SHEQFQ
-340 AVVHDEPASTV
+340 EV
-351 ASDIKQNLDWDDDE
+351 AYQAKQTQPQVSNTHQGLDWNDDE
-365 IFDELLAAVPSGKTA
+365 IFDELLAAVPNSKTA
-380 TDVHTPFNPVAVE
+380 TDVHTPFVQDHHVE
-393 PAPSMTTEKIVLA
+393 PAVAPQTPHTSVETSVPVSNLNQ
-406 SSTIAAS
+406 S
-413 PLLHST
+413 
-419 PKNTALDDDFDELD
+419 PKNLSNEQVFDDFD
-433 DLLVDDLLEADDR
+433 DLLIDEDIT
-446 EQVAP
+446 P
-451 ARTSSSYAQS
+451 ATQPVKASSYAQS
-461 SAFVRAEIN
+461 SAFVQAPIQTVIGAEKLSKEEFI
-470 TQPTQPMIS
+470 
-479 EDEKALISSN
+479 EA
-489 KDVFR
+489 
-494 EVWQETAGKPVEVV
+494 WQETAGKPDD
-508 ESAEADFDLDAPLT
+508 DFEDEFDFDAPLT
-522 DSMGRPMSLSMQV
+522 DASGRPMSRAMQV
-535 AQKRRDLPTLPGL
+535 AKKRLDLPTLPGF
-548 ELLDSVDPNKKV
+548 ELLDKVDPNKKV
-560 NFTAEQLARLSE
+560 NFTEEQLSRLSE

-581 NVKAKVIEAQPG
+581 NVKAQVVEAQPG

-643 VPNSTRE
+643 VPNSARE
-650 MVRLIELLTIPA
+650 MVRLIELLETP
-662 FTDPNSIL
+662 TYRDPSALI

-679 GNPVIADLGKA
+679 GNPVLTDLAKA

-711 LSMLLKYTPNE
+711 LSMLLKYTPDQ

-754 AVNAL
+754 AVSAL

-774 YLKIRKLAD
+774 FLKIRKLSD

-799 DPTWKASDSV
+799 DPTWKPSDSATQ
-809 VGERAP
+809 ERAP

-926 AFISDDEVNNICD
+926 AFISDDEVNRICD
-939 AWRERAA
+939 AWRERGE
-946 PNYVDE
+946 PDYVDE
-952 ILTPY
+952 ILTPF
-957 DEEPTSRGFED
+957 DEEPTSRGFEE
-968 GDGGAE
+968 GDGASD

-1017 NGIVSGMGANGKRE
+1017 NGIVSAMGANGKRD

>member
-1 MNEKLVTGQYMTAVS
+1 MTAVS
-16 SVYAQRLIM
+16 SVYAQRLIK

-48 GWMHISSDTQQV
+48 GWMHISSDTLQV

-118 ATSSL
+118 ATASL

-138 SGGIIGYELGESL
+138 SGGIIGYELGQSL

-159 ATVFLVV
+159 ATIFLLL
-166 FWLVLFTLAF
+166 FWFVLFTFAF
-176 GVKWNKTWATL
+176 GVKWNKTWDTL

-205 ESAFDRTA
+205 ESAFDRTT
-213 PEVKKSVASTQA
+213 PEVKKSLVGSKLKPAAEKLSPVSEHKQ
-225 KVAVENITAA
+225 VELS
-235 PEHREVPIVSS
+235 PIV
-246 MVRDQ
+246 RDP

-257 DDMVEKEQHA
+257 DDMVEKELYA
-267 QQQLIIDEEDEDEFN
+267 QQQLVDDQDEAEFE
-282 QVLEKAHRLEQKTQ
+282 QVLEKAHRLEQNTQ
-296 RVVPTG
+296 RVVATG
-302 EVWRALNSDEN
+302 EVWRALNSDDN
-313 QTHKQDIDALLKAAE
+313 QNHNQDIDALLKAAE
-328 ESERHTP
+328 ESEKQTP
-335 SEHFK
+335 HEHFQ
-340 AVVHDEPASTV
+340 AFVDEQPPTSTPQT
-351 ASDIKQNLDWDDDE
+351 AKQNLDWDDDE
-365 IFDELLAAVPSGKTA
+365 IFDELLAAVPSGKIA
-380 TDVHTPFNPVAVE
+380 TDVHTPFNHVDPE
-393 PAPSMTTEKIVLA
+393 PAVVSFPEEKIVTAA
-406 SSTIAAS
+406 SVSMAAS
-413 PLLHST
+413 PLLNTT
-419 PKNTALDDDFDELD
+419 PKNTALDDEFDELD
-433 DLLVDDLLEADDR
+433 DLLVDELLIEDIEPA
-446 EQVAP
+446 AP
-451 ARTSSSYAQS
+451 VRSTSSYAQS

-470 TQPTQPMIS
+470 SQLQQQPSIS
-479 EDEKALISSN
+479 DDEKALIASN

-494 EVWQETAGKPVEVV
+494 EVWQETAGKPVAEV
-508 ESAEADFDLDAPLT
+508 ELDEDDFDLDAPLT
-522 DSMGRPMSLSMQV
+522 DAMGRPMSRAMQV

-548 ELLDSVDPNKKV
+548 ELLDKVDPNKKV

-581 NVKAKVIEAQPG
+581 NVKAQVVEAQPG

-643 VPNSTRE
+643 VPNSARE

-711 LSMLLKYTPNE
+711 LSMLLKYTPDQ

-774 YLKIRKLAD
+774 YLKIRKLSD

-791 IANGEDLI
+791 MANGEDLI

-939 AWRERAA
+939 AWRERGE

-968 GDGGAE
+968 GDGGSD

-1017 NGIVSGMGANGKRE
+1017 NGIVSGMGANGKRD

>member
-1 MNEKLVTGQYMTAVS
+1 MTAVS
-16 SVYAQRLIM
+16 SVYAQRFLM
-25 TLFLVSFGIYLFL
+25 TLFLISFGIYLFL

-82 SLLIPIFLFVEAIQV
+82 SLLIPLFLFIEAIQV
-97 WWPYSFLNKP
+97 WWPRSFLNRP
-107 FRYAAQFFILL
+107 FRYAAQFFLILSI
-118 ATSSL
+118 SSL
-123 LYLYWQVPADTLDNS
+123 LYLHWNMPADTLDNAA
-138 SGGIIGYELGESL
+138 GGIIGYELGASL
-151 SQILTIYG
+151 SQLLTIYG
-159 ATVFLVV
+159 ATLFLLA
-166 FWLVLFTLAF
+166 FSILLLTLAF
-176 GVKWNKTWATL
+176 GIQWNKTWVTL
-187 KATPAYLQ
+187 KNTPAYLQ
-195 DLFYKNVPET
+195 DLFYKNVPQNESAYDLTEQLTPAETPAVTSKAQAATESSDDKNETKTNQVQAKLIKIDDSHHQLMAEKLFADVVAKEQQQSAEPQQTTAPDDDFEQTLQRAHQFET
-205 ESAFDRTA
+205 ESQRL
-213 PEVKKSVASTQA
+213 VK
-225 KVAVENITAA
+225 
-235 PEHREVPIVSS
+235 
-246 MVRDQ
+246 
-251 AAERLF
+251 
-257 DDMVEKEQHA
+257 
-267 QQQLIIDEEDEDEFN
+267 
-282 QVLEKAHRLEQKTQ
+282 
-296 RVVPTG
+296 TG
-302 EVWRALNSDEN
+302 EVWRALQRDDAS
-313 QTHKQDIDALLKAAE
+313 HKQEIDALLRAAD
-328 ESERHTP
+328 ESAHVAP
-335 SEHFK
+335 QL
-340 AVVHDEPASTV
+340 EPAAHAEAVMQKANPS
-351 ASDIKQNLDWDDDE
+351 NLDWNDDQ
-365 IFDELLAAVPSGKTA
+365 IFDELLAAVPNSKTA
-380 TDVHTPFNPVAVE
+380 TDAHTPIIQAVPAMTHTPVEQENEFEADIEALISESNQVNTTQNHGAAVQNPLQEDKHSFVAEETDEFN
-393 PAPSMTTEKIVLA
+393 
-406 SSTIAAS
+406 
-413 PLLHST
+413 
-419 PKNTALDDDFDELD
+419 
-433 DLLVDDLLEADDR
+433 DLLVEEER
-446 EQVAP
+446 EQTAP
-451 ARTSSSYAQS
+451 RTTSYAQS
-461 SAFVRAEIN
+461 SAFV
-470 TQPTQPMIS
+470 
-479 EDEKALISSN
+479 KAPIEVSN
-489 KDVFR
+489 APKEALSKEAFI
-494 EVWQETAGKPVEVV
+494 EAWQETAGK
-508 ESAEADFDLDAPLT
+508 AEPETDLDIEEDFDLDAPLT
-522 DSMGRPMSLSMQV
+522 DAFGRPMSRAMQV
-535 AQKRRDLPTLPGL
+535 AKKRLDLPTLPGL
-548 ELLDSVDPNKKV
+548 ELLDEVDPNKKV

-581 NVKAKVIEAQPG
+581 NVKAQVVEAQPG

-634 PGKPYIGIE
+634 AGKPYIGIE
-643 VPNSTRE
+643 VPNSSRE
-650 MVRLIELLTIPA
+650 MVRLIELLKTPA
-662 FTDPNSIL
+662 FEDPAGLL

-679 GNPVIADLGKA
+679 GNPVITDLGKA

-711 LSMLLKYTPNE
+711 LSMLLKYTPDQ

-754 AVNAL
+754 AVSAL

-774 YLKIRKLAD
+774 FLKIRKLSD

-926 AFISDDEVNNICD
+926 AFISDDEVNRICD
-939 AWRERAA
+939 AWRERGE
-946 PNYVDE
+946 PDYVDE
-952 ILTPY
+952 ILTPF
-957 DEEPTSRGFED
+957 DEEPSSRGFED
-968 GDGGAE
+968 GDGDPS

-1017 NGIVSGMGANGKRE
+1017 NGIVSSMGANGKRD

>member
-1 MNEKLVTGQYMTAVS
+1 MTAVS
-16 SVYAQRLIM
+16 SVYAQRLIK

-48 GWMHISSDTQQV
+48 GWMHISSDTQHV

-118 ATSSL
+118 ATASL

-138 SGGIIGYELGESL
+138 SGGIIGYELGQSL

-159 ATVFLVV
+159 ATTFLLL
-166 FWLVLFTLAF
+166 FWLVLFTFAF
-176 GVKWNKTWATL
+176 GVKWNKTWVTL

-195 DLFYKNVPET
+195 DLFYKNVPEA
-205 ESAFDRTA
+205 ESAFDRTN
-213 PEVKKSVASTQA
+213 PEVKKSLVNNKQKTATE
-225 KVAVENITAA
+225 KVAVVA
-235 PEHREVPIVSS
+235 EHKQVELSPV
-246 MVRDQ
+246 VRDP

-257 DDMVEKEQHA
+257 DDMVEKEQSA
-267 QQQLIIDEEDEDEFN
+267 QQQLVDEEDETEFE
-282 QVLEKAHRLEQKTQ
+282 QILEKAHRLEQNTQ
-296 RVVPTG
+296 RVVATG
-302 EVWRALNSDEN
+302 EVWRALHADEN
-313 QTHKQDIDALLKAAE
+313 QNHNQDIDALLKAAE
-328 ESERHTP
+328 ESGPHTP
-335 SEHFK
+335 HDHFQ
-340 AVVHDEPASTV
+340 AFVDEQPAATTPQTS
-351 ASDIKQNLDWDDDE
+351 KQNLDWDDDE
-365 IFDELLAAVPSGKTA
+365 IFDELLAAVPGGKTA
-380 TDVHTPFNPVAVE
+380 TDVHTPFNSVNPE
-393 PAPSMTTEKIVLA
+393 PAAIIPEEKMVTAAASM
-406 SSTIAAS
+406 AAS
-413 PLLHST
+413 PSLNHST
-419 PKNTALDDDFDELD
+419 PKNSALDDEFDELD
-433 DLLVDDLLEADDR
+433 DLLVDDLPIDNLQVDHLEPA
-446 EQVAP
+446 AP
-451 ARTSSSYAQS
+451 VARTTSSYAQS

-470 TQPTQPMIS
+470 TQLQPQSTIS
-479 EDEKALISSN
+479 EDEKALIAAN
-489 KDVFR
+489 KDAFR
-494 EVWQETAGKPVEVV
+494 EVWQETAGKPVDEL
-508 ESAEADFDLDAPLT
+508 ELDEDDFDLDAPLT
-522 DSMGRPMSLSMQV
+522 DAMGRPMSRSMQV
-535 AQKRRDLPTLPGL
+535 AQKRRDLPPLPGL
-548 ELLDSVDPNKKV
+548 ELLDEVDPNKKV

-643 VPNSTRE
+643 VPNSSRE
-650 MVRLIELLTIPA
+650 MVRLIELVQISK
-662 FTDPNSIL
+662 FNDPDGIL

-679 GNPVIADLGKA
+679 GNPVITELGKA

-711 LSMLLKYTPNE
+711 LSMLLKYTPDQ

-754 AVNAL
+754 AVSAL

-774 YLKIRKLAD
+774 FLKIRKLSD

-791 IANGEDLI
+791 IANGEELF
-799 DPTWKASDSV
+799 DPTWKASESV

-926 AFISDDEVNNICD
+926 AFIADDEVNRICD
-939 AWRERAA
+939 AWRERGA

-952 ILTPY
+952 ILTPF
-957 DEEPTSRGFED
+957 DEEPSSRGFED
-968 GDGGAE
+968 GEGGSD

-1017 NGIVSGMGANGKRE
+1017 NGIVSGMGANGKRD
-1031 ILV
+1031 ILI